1 VWRPGI
7 TGISFKDASGNNVA
21 TRSALSNYAAA
32 NGSDNVYKVG
42 DGIFFMDS
50 KTSAAKILDGL
61 SKTIALGDGCST
73 TAD

>member
-1 VWRPGI
+1 
-7 TGISFKDASGNNVA
+7 
-21 TRSALSNYAAA
+21 
-32 NGSDNVYKVG
+32 VG